1 MLFHVYI
8 TVWAKKAYSGT
19 VPRAHRQLT
28 FHFHYNIPQLTGFHL
43 SMSLFRRML
52 ENEKVAGIKCSSA
65 PAQDILRFKLTGGK
79 DFLIFNGPDE
89 YFIVG
94 RLTGVGAGLGGTYGA
109 TIKLY

>member
-1 MLFHVYI
+1 
-8 TVWAKKAYSGT
+8 
-19 VPRAHRQLT
+19 
-28 FHFHYNIPQLTGFHL
+28 
-43 SMSLFRRML
+43 MSLFRRML
-52 ENEKVAGIKCSSA
+52 ENEKAAGIKCSSD

-109 TIKLY
+109 TIKLLLIFTIENSRFCVGFQHICDFTVSNREVYIGRK

>member
-1 MLFHVYI
+1 
-8 TVWAKKAYSGT
+8 
-19 VPRAHRQLT
+19 
-28 FHFHYNIPQLTGFHL
+28 
-43 SMSLFRRML
+43 MSLSRRML
-52 ENEKVAGIKCSSA
+52 ENEKAAGIKCSSD